1 MITASEAAASI
12 TSDSLIPPAPA
23 RITLTAISSCG
34 SFAISS
40 WSASSEPET
49 SALSTML
56 SSLISPSL
64 AFAKTS
70 SRVSLRAW
78 RRASCSVL
86 SRCRALLGELA
97 GAAVVLDHLDA
108 LAGLADALEA
118 EHLDRVAGPRLLEPG
133 AGVVLHRPH
142 LAPLRPGD
150 DRVADVQRAALDQ
163 HRGHRA
169 AARVEVR
176 LDHRAR
182 GRRVRVRLQLL
193 DLGDQEDVLEQVVEV
208 LVRLRRDVDEDR
220 VAAPV
225 LGVEALGGELAL
237 DLVGR
242 WRPRGRSC

>member
-12 TSDSLIPPAPA
+12 TSDSLMPPAPA

-64 AFAKTS
+64 
-70 SRVSLRAW
+70 RLREDLVEGEPA
-78 RRASCSVL
+78 RLAAGELLGLEPV
-86 SRCRALLGELA
+86 RALLGELA

-118 EHLDRVAGPRLLEPG
+118 EHLDRVAGPRLLEAG

-163 HRGHRA
+163 DRGDRA

-176 LDHRAR
+176 LDHRAGG
-182 GRRVRVRLQLL
+182 GRVGVRLQLL
-193 DLGDQEDVLEQVVEV
+193 DLGDQEDVLEQLVEV
-208 LVRLRRDVDEDR
+208 LPASSPRR
-220 VAAPV
+220 
-225 LGVEALGGELAL
+225 
-237 DLVGR
+237 
-242 WRPRGRSC
+242 